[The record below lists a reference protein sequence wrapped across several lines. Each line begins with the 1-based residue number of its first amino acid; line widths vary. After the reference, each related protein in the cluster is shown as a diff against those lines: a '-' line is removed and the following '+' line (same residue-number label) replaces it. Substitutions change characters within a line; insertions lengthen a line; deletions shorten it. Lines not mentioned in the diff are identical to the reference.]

1 MEIIFVRHG
10 QSEYNKNNVFTGWH
24 DPGITDVGKEQA
36 VNTAKKI
43 ENEQI
48 GVIYSSALKRAIQTS
63 EIMKKIIKTD
73 PPIVIEQNLNERDYG
88 AWSGKNKEQIKNEI
102 GIEKFI
108 EIRRGWSIGPEN
120 GESLEDTSK
129 RVGKFIEQIKIIRKK
144 DNFKNI
150 LVVCHGNTIR
160 AATVFLGIN
169 NKENI
174 KEYEIKTG
182 NLLRYE
188 M

>member
-1 MEIIFVRHG
+1 
-10 QSEYNKNNVFTGWH
+10 
-24 DPGITDVGKEQA
+24 
-36 VNTAKKI
+36 
-43 ENEQI
+43 
-48 GVIYSSALKRAIQTS
+48 
-63 EIMKKIIKTD
+63 MKKIIKTD

-144 DNFKNI
+144 
-150 LVVCHGNTIR
+150 
-160 AATVFLGIN
+160 
-169 NKENI
+169 
-174 KEYEIKTG
+174 
-182 NLLRYE
+182 
-188 M
+188 